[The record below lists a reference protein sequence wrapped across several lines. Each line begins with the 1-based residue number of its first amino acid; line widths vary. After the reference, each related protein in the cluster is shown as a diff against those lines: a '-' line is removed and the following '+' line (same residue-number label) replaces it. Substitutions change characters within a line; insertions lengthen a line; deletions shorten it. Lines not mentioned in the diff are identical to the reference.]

1 MKFLILTL
9 TAVLCLSSAFAQAK
23 RDDRKGAP
31 QSASAQKSNEGI
43 LWGETF
49 ADYSYAAQ
57 TEDAAQKGNNAFSIR
72 RIYLGYEQD
81 VSEQFS
87 ARILLEGDNGD
98 TTSSGA
104 MTFYIDQAY
113 IQWKELVPLSS
124 IYFGLST
131 TPSMTLAEKIWGY
144 RSLKEVFLVST
155 GLMSINDMGAGIRG
169 KFVSDGSIGYALM
182 VGNGRGVKFENDR
195 FKKIYGEFY
204 FTPLK
209 NGVMEVYS
217 DFENGADSQWKLSG
231 KALLGY
237 QVPSVSAGVEGFYK
251 TVHNGVFNSVTP
263 ADSNLLG
270 GSAYMSFQIVEN
282 FRGVLRS
289 DYYDAN
295 ASEKTLGLR
304 QIISLAGLDYSPAQ
318 DVHLIPNVLYTHRM
332 YKVSPAPGPA
342 LVDDVTIRLTFAY
355 SFSARIQ

>member
-1 MKFLILTL
+1 MKACVFLLL
-9 TAVLCLSSAFAQAK
+9 AVFCFSVVVSQAK
-23 RDDRKGAP
+23 RDDKKVAAQNSSAP
-31 QSASAQKSNEGI
+31 KSNEGVI
-43 LWGETF
+43 WGETF

-57 TEDAAQKGNNAFSIR
+57 AEDAAQKGNNAFSIR

-104 MTFYIDQAY
+104 MTFYIDQAF
-113 IQWKELVPLSS
+113 IQWKDLVPLSS

-131 TPSMTLAEKIWGY
+131 TPSITLAEKIWGY

-155 GLMSINDMGAGIRG
+155 GLMSINDMGAGIKG
-169 KFVSDGSIGYALM
+169 KFVSDGSVGYALM
-182 VGNGRGVKFENDR
+182 VGNGRGVKFENDK
-195 FKKIYGEFY
+195 FKKLYGEFY

-217 DFENGADSQWKLSG
+217 DFENNPDSQWKLSG

-237 QVPSVSAGVEGFYK
+237 QVASVSAGVEAFYK

-270 GSAYMSFQIVEN
+270 GSAYTSFQIVEN
-282 FRGVLRS
+282 VRGVLRS

-295 ASEKTLGLR
+295 ASEKTVGLR

-332 YKVSPAPGPA
+332 YKANPAPGPA
-342 LVDDVTIRLTFAY
+342 LVDDITIRLTFAY
-355 SFSARIQ
+355 SFSARIP